1 MALITLLTD
10 FGHSDEYVGVMKGVI
25 LSIDQDAD
33 IIDLTHMIDPQDITQ
48 ASYLLKAS
56 YPYFP
61 KNTIHVVVVDPGVGT
76 ERKIVVLKIDGHF
89 FLAPDNG
96 VLSCLWQNQSIEAGV
111 WVTNP
116 QYFLHDISRTF
127 HGRDIMAPVAA
138 WLSRKTPIK
147 NLGPPVK
154 YSDLKT
160 IKILTAKISP
170 ENCIDGNVIS
180 IDRFGNL
187 LTNIEAGTI
196 FQLCRQHP
204 NKLPVV
210 KIGKI
215 FIKGLSNS
223 YQSVPEKKAL
233 MIIGSRGYLEIAVN
247 CGNADQILG
256 VRKGDPVAI
265 TLATA

>member
-48 ASYLLKAS
+48 ASCLLKAS

-116 QYFLHDISRTF
+116 QYFLHDVSRTF
-127 HGRDIMAPVAA
+127 HGRDIMAPVAG

-147 NLGPPVK
+147 NLGPPAK

-160 IKILTAKISP
+160 INFLTAKISP

-180 IDRFGNL
+180 IDRFGNFRTLDL
-187 LTNIEAGTI
+187 L
-196 FQLCRQHP
+196 
-204 NKLPVV
+204 V
-210 KIGKI
+210 
-215 FIKGLSNS
+215 S
-223 YQSVPEKKAL
+223 AL
-233 MIIGSRGYLEIAVN
+233 DS
-247 CGNADQILG
+247 
-256 VRKGDPVAI
+256 
-265 TLATA
+265 